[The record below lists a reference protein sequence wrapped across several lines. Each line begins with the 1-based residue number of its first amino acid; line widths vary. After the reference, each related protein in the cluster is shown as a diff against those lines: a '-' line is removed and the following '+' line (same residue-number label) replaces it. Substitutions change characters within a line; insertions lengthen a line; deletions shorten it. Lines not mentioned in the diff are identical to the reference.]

1 MSEIN
6 LIFIRHG
13 EAASSW
19 VSHEDPGLSEKGL
32 EQSEAI
38 LHREDL
44 QNLKNYKFISS
55 PRKRAIE
62 TSRPL
67 VKKFNKKIVID
78 ETFNEI
84 PSSDVDNNKKRQW
97 LEKIVKMKKSDLP
110 KNILDWQQKI
120 YESVLESQGNT
131 VIFSHFMVI
140 NSVISNILKSDTIL
154 YFYPD
159 NTSVTKIF
167 LLNGRI
173 KSFQIGDNKKTHV
186 NL

>member
-1 MSEIN
+1 MSEIS

-32 EQSEAI
+32 EQSMAI

-44 QNLKNYKFISS
+44 QDLKNYKFISS

-62 TSRPL
+62 TSKPL
-67 VKKFNKKIVID
+67 AKKFNKKIIID

-84 PSSDVDNNKKRQW
+84 PSSNIDNNKKREW
-97 LEKIVKMKKSDLP
+97 LESIVKMKKSDLP

-140 NSVISNILKSDTIL
+140 NSIVSNLIKSNSIF

-159 NTSVTKIF
+159 NASITKIF
-167 LLNGRI
+167 LEKG
-173 KSFQIGDNKKTHV
+173 KVVSFQIGNDKKTHI

>member
-120 YESVLESQGNT
+120 YASVLKSKCDA

-140 NSVISNILKSDTIL
+140 NSLISNILESDTIF

-167 LLNGRI
+167 LNNGEV

>member
-140 NSVISNILKSDTIL
+140 NSLISNILESDTIF

-167 LLNGRI
+167 LNNGEV

>member
-1 MSEIN
+1 MSEIS

-32 EQSEAI
+32 EQSKAI

-44 QNLKNYKFISS
+44 QDLKNYKFISS

-120 YESVLESQGNT
+120 YASVLESKCDA

-140 NSVISNILKSDTIL
+140 NSLISNILESDTIF

-167 LLNGRI
+167 LNNGEV